1 MSSIIKVGKVQSST
15 GQDAIE
21 IANSGAI
28 NGLKIADGGT
38 IGSASDTD
46 AISISSSGVV
56 TLSSDFVPATPLSH
70 RNMMING
77 AMLISQRKGGAL
89 ATNIG
94 AIDNDYRTVDRWRN
108 VWTGG
113 EATRISLQQ
122 VSITDLAGFSKA
134 MKIDCVTAEGGTQD
148 ADESFR
154 MAYKFEGQDLQ
165 GLEKGFSTAK
175 SFTISFWVKGTAS
188 RTYVLE
194 LKDSDNSRHLTQ
206 QFSVTASWVKHTYTI
221 PADTTGKI
229 TSDNTEGLEL
239 NLWFFAG
246 TNYQGGTYTAN
257 TWKTTTTNQRA
268 TGISDSGKGLL
279 TTTND
284 EVYFT
289 GFQMELGSVATPFE
303 HRSYAEEF
311 LKCQRYYQN
320 SYRQDAEV
328 SNGGSA
334 RYPSDGP
341 HSEDGKYN
349 TSWSDGNCT
358 GPSFTVAMRTQ
369 PSLTLK
375 SFASTTAGKCTVN
388 GTEQTCSVNAW
399 NQQHVSHLV
408 VGGSHATGAFVHAAW
423 EADAEL

>member
-1 MSSIIKVGKVQSST
+1 NTITEATSGSGITFAKDFIP
-15 GQDAIE
+15 
-21 IANSGAI
+21 AN
-28 NGLKIADGGT
+28 
-38 IGSASDTD
+38 
-46 AISISSSGVV
+46 
-56 TLSSDFVPATPLSH
+56 PLSH
-70 RNMMING
+70 RNMIING
-77 AMLISQRKGGAL
+77 AMLVDQRNSGAL

-94 AIDNDYRTVDRWRN
+94 ATDNDYRTVDRWRN

-122 VSITDLAGFSKA
+122 VGITDLAGFSKA

-148 ADESFR
+148 ADESFK
-154 MAYKFEGQDLQ
+154 MSYKFEGQDLQ

-188 RTYVLE
+188 KTYVLE

-221 PADTTGKI
+221 PGDTTGKI

-279 TTTND
+279 TSTDN

-303 HRSYAEEF
+303 HRSFADE
-311 LKCQRYYQN
+311 LRRCQRYYQDYTADFVFLCGQ
-320 SYRQDAEV
+320 SYGTSADGLTTAIIFPVQMRDTPTITTSGV
-328 SNGGSA
+328 NHGGSNSALTNNFINKNGFMPEATASSGSSEA
-334 RYPSDGP
+334 RFLYF
-341 HSEDGKYN
+341 KY
-349 TSWSDGNCT
+349 
-358 GPSFTVAMRTQ
+358 
-369 PSLTLK
+369 
-375 SFASTTAGKCTVN
+375 TAEK
-388 GTEQTCSVNAW
+388 
-399 NQQHVSHLV
+399 
-408 VGGSHATGAFVHAAW
+408 
-423 EADAEL
+423 EL

>member
-1 MSSIIKVGKVQSST
+1 MPSELRVDNINST
-15 GQDAIE
+15 TSPYDPVFSTTG
-21 IANSGAI
+21 GA
-28 NGLKIADGGT
+28 
-38 IGSASDTD
+38 
-46 AISISSSGVV
+46 
-56 TLSSDFVPATPLSH
+56 LSH

-77 AMLISQRKGGAL
+77 AMLIDQRNAGAL

-94 AIDNDYRTVDRWRN
+94 ATDNDYRTVDRWRN

-303 HRSYAEEF
+303 HKSYGEE
-311 LKCQRYYQN
+311 LARCQRYFVIPTVGQYVGLAIGTSDGVRGNNCQ
-320 SYRQDAEV
+320 V
-328 SNGGSA
+328 STPVTMRAAPTITSGAVHTLTFSQVYKSTSSPTYSSIEANGGGVKFNIGDLTSA
-334 RYPSDGP
+334 SSVDNQGLML
-341 HSEDGKYN
+341 
-349 TSWSDGNCT
+349 
-358 GPSFTVAMRTQ
+358 SFNN
-369 PSLTLK
+369 LK
-375 SFASTTAGKCTVN
+375 CA
-388 GTEQTCSVNAW
+388 
-399 NQQHVSHLV
+399 
-408 VGGSHATGAFVHAAW
+408 
-423 EADAEL
+423 AEL

>member
-1 MSSIIKVGKVQSST
+1 MSSELQVNTIT
-15 GQDAIE
+15 EAT
-21 IANSGAI
+21 SG
-28 NGLKIADGGT
+28 
-38 IGSASDTD
+38 
-46 AISISSSGVV
+46 SGITFAKDVI
-56 TLSSDFVPATPLSH
+56 PATPLSH

-77 AMLISQRKGGAL
+77 AMLIDQRKGGAL
-89 ATNIG
+89 TTNIG
-94 AIDNDYRTVDRWRN
+94 ATDNDYRTVDRWRN

-175 SFTISFWVKGTAS
+175 SFTISFWVKGTTS

-303 HRSYAEEF
+303 HKSFADELAR
-311 LKCQRYYQN
+311 CQRYYYKLDSGAAHYVWGN
-320 SYRQDAEV
+320 EWGADNNYRGNHRFPVIMRAAPTFSYFSGSTYGSSQTMDMRDWGIITYA
-328 SNGGSA
+328 GGA
-334 RYPSDGP
+334 G
-341 HSEDGKYN
+341 
-349 TSWSDGNCT
+349 
-358 GPSFTVAMRTQ
+358 
-369 PSLTLK
+369 
-375 SFASTTAGKCTVN
+375 STTGVWQVT
-388 GTEQTCSVNAW
+388 
-399 NQQHVSHLV
+399 
-408 VGGSHATGAFVHAAW
+408 
-423 EADAEL
+423 AEL